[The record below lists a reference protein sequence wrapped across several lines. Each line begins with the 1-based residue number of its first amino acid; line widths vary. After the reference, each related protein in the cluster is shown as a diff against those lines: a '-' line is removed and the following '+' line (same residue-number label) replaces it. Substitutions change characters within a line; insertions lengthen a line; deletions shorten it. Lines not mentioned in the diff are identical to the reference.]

1 MSMTKRVS
9 KINFILFIQNWKTL
23 DYFPMTSYIIKL
35 SKKTSSSYLEK
46 TSSFLDILLK
56 KKELDFKTCF

>member
-1 MSMTKRVS
+1 M
-9 KINFILFIQNWKTL
+9 INFILFIQNWKTL
-23 DYFPMTSYIIKL
+23 DYFPMPSYIIKL
-35 SKKTSSSYLEK
+35 SKK